1 MPSDQISGKALYVP
15 RIDRTLPSHMDLLRI
30 YNKEDLHNLSSGTWG
45 IKEPSGEW
53 EGSKRTNGECII
65 CIYALMYA
73 VDSQSLE
80 VLDEGCEQLDLIL
93 VPGACPLILEC
104 HEITKGLFIS
114 RRRI

>member
-1 MPSDQISGKALYVP
+1 
-15 RIDRTLPSHMDLLRI
+15 MDLLRI

-53 EGSKRTNGECII
+53 EGSKRTNGECIF

-80 VLDEGCEQLDLIL
+80 VLDEGCEGLDLIL
-93 VPGACPLILEC
+93 VPGTCP
-104 HEITKGLFIS
+104 
-114 RRRI
+114 